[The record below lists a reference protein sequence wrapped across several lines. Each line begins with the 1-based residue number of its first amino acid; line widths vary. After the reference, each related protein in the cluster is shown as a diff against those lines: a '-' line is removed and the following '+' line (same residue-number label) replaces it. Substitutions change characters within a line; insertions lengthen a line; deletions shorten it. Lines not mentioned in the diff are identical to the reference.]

1 LVSENGEEFPVEL
14 SVSPIQDGDSI
25 LFVGYLR
32 DIIDRN
38 AQNFARIEL
47 AHVKQNDG
55 DGRDGRLNRSR
66 NPQSGHRVKSLR
78 LHLNGSLTHWW

>member
-1 LVSENGEEFPVEL
+1 MVKNFPVEL

-47 AHVKQNDG
+47 AHVKQMMAMG
-55 DGRDGRLNRSR
+55 EMAASIAHEIRKAGIG
-66 NPQSGHRVKSLR
+66 
-78 LHLNGSLTHWW
+78 